1 MAASE
6 GVVGRFKFL
15 LSWDRM
21 NEKEKMRLYNKYNC
35 SEVNVF
41 IYFRDRPFFDAYL
54 APYLQSKIEKSF
66 LDVWLTGGDVS
77 RFLQP
82 QFFDRLNAFER
93 ALLGSR
99 VSEEEGAAIELGMK
113 NNAAHNPLSR
123 FAFASIFQSAMNLK
137 SLNVLPPEE
146 MVIESHF
153 PCAGIRLC
161 GAKPNLCGARRP
173 MIGYVE
179 QSQTFVEL
187 EDQ

>member
-6 GVVGRFKFL
+6 GIVGRFKAAAIQVPSFV
-15 LSWDRM
+15 DRM

-35 SEVNVF
+35 SEVNVY

-93 ALLGSR
+93 ALLASR
-99 VSEEEGAAIELGMK
+99 VSEEEGALG
-113 NNAAHNPLSR
+113 
-123 FAFASIFQSAMNLK
+123 
-137 SLNVLPPEE
+137 
-146 MVIESHF
+146 
-153 PCAGIRLC
+153 
-161 GAKPNLCGARRP
+161 
-173 MIGYVE
+173 
-179 QSQTFVEL
+179 
-187 EDQ
+187 